1 MDRLLRYFLGQFIR
15 RGTMTFTAASGAKF
29 TCGDGTGRPVSARF
43 LTERTQRRI
52 LLNPELALGEAY
64 MDGTFV
70 VENGSIADAL
80 AILLDQP
87 EMVPRWAKLQW
98 WLRYFSRHARQF
110 NWRGRAR
117 NNVAHHYDL
126 DGRLYSLFLDAD
138 KQYSCAYFETPDTT
152 LDDAQLAK
160 KRHLAAKL
168 LIGRGNRV
176 LDIGSGWGGLGLY
189 LAEMTGADVTGITLS
204 SEQLQASNARAAEKN
219 LTGSARFLLSDYRD
233 IAGPFDRIVSVG
245 MFEHVGIDF
254 YETFFRRCAELL
266 SDDGVMVLHSIGRS
280 TGPDVTSP
288 WITKYIFPGGY
299 IPALSEVIPAIEKAG
314 LLVCDIEI
322 LRLHYAETLKA
333 WRDRFMARREEAVR
347 LYDERFAR
355 MWEFY
360 LAASEMSFRKQNLM
374 NFQIQLTKRQGIV
387 PMTRDYITAGR
398 SEAARDGTRASGRG
412 CSWRANR
419 PRRIAVASVPQA
431 VSRGIRRTNQR
442 RTGELG
448 AHRSKQLIVAGH
460 GTQFRARNL
469 FHRVDQHR
477 QPQAL
482 AACRSPSL
490 DLLTHRLSFRSVATG
505 NSKIAGPFPIS

>member
-15 RGTMTFTAASGAKF
+15 RGTMNFTAASGTRF
-29 TCGDGTGRPVSARF
+29 TCGDGTGRPVSVRL

-80 AILLDQP
+80 EMLLGQP
-87 EMVPRWAKLQW
+87 EMLPRWAKLQW

-110 NWRGRAR
+110 NWRGRAK

-126 DGRLYSLFLDAD
+126 DGRLYSLFLDSD
-138 KQYSCAYFETPDTT
+138 KQYSCAYFEAPDAT

-168 LIGRGNRV
+168 LIGQGDRV
-176 LDIGSGWGGLGLY
+176 LDIGCGWGGLGLY

-204 SEQLQASNARAAEKN
+204 TEQLQVANARAAEKK
-219 LTGSARFLLSDYRD
+219 LARSARFLLQDYRD
-233 IAGPFDRIVSVG
+233 VSGPFDRIVSVG
-245 MFEHVGIDF
+245 MFEHVGVDF
-254 YETFFRRCAELL
+254 YEIFFKRCAELL
-266 SDDGVMVLHSIGRS
+266 ADDGVMMLHSIGRS

-288 WITKYIFPGGY
+288 WIAKYIFPGGY
-299 IPALSEVIPAIEKAG
+299 IPAISEVMPAIEAAG

-333 WRDRFMARREEAVR
+333 WRERFLARREEAVR

-360 LAASEMSFRKQNLM
+360 LASSEMSFRKQNVM
-374 NFQIQLTKRQGIV
+374 VFQIQLTKRQGIV
-387 PMTRDYITAGR
+387 PMTRDYIAREEAKLRETEQSLRPKLQLAG
-398 SEAARDGTRASGRG
+398 E
-412 CSWRANR
+412 
-419 PRRIAVASVPQA
+419 
-431 VSRGIRRTNQR
+431 
-442 RTGELG
+442 
-448 AHRSKQLIVAGH
+448 
-460 GTQFRARNL
+460 
-469 FHRVDQHR
+469 
-477 QPQAL
+477 
-482 AACRSPSL
+482 
-490 DLLTHRLSFRSVATG
+490 
-505 NSKIAGPFPIS
+505 